1 MQALFQFDLRGP
13 EYATEVG
20 SSVADV
26 CRTELFAGKEFNE
39 HGVANTMDRALNVIE
54 REVIEFATRLVDG
67 TLQHRDDID
76 ALLQG
81 VTRNWD
87 LRRMAI
93 VDRNVLRMAVFELK
107 FCADVPPHRSPTLAG
122 QMVFGKLL
130 KALKKTRDVLTTGLA
145 RLFKGRQLDDAF
157 LDELEEL
164 LYNSDLG
171 PLGTKIVDELK
182 ISYKKKEI
190 KETEEV
196 PAFLRV
202 KLLEM
207 MAGCEGEITRA
218 ATGPTV
224 ILVVGVNG
232 AGKTTSIAKLANYL
246 KKEGNTVLLGAGDT
260 FRAAAIEQLT
270 LWSERLGIEIV
281 KQETGADPAAVA
293 FDATAAAIARKVD
306 YLILDTAG
314 RLHTQKNLMTE
325 LEKIVRVVKKQL
337 PDAPHETLLV
347 LDGTTGQNAIRQ
359 ASEFQKSAPVTGL
372 ILAKMDG
379 TAKGGAL
386 FGIREVLPVPVKF
399 LGVGEGIDDLEKF
412 VVQDYVD
419 AILRFDVETTA

>member
-1 MQALFQFDLRGP
+1 
-13 EYATEVG
+13 
-20 SSVADV
+20 
-26 CRTELFAGKEFNE
+26 
-39 HGVANTMDRALNVIE
+39 
-54 REVIEFATRLVDG
+54 
-67 TLQHRDDID
+67 
-76 ALLQG
+76 
-81 VTRNWD
+81 
-87 LRRMAI
+87 MA
-93 VDRNVLRMAVFELK
+93 
-107 FCADVPPHRSPTLAG
+107 
-122 QMVFGKLL
+122 FGKLL
-130 KALKKTRDVLTTGLA
+130 KALKTPRDVLTTGLA
-145 RLFKGRQLDDAF
+145 RLFHGRQLDDAF
-157 LDELEEL
+157 LDDLEEL

-182 ISYKKKEI
+182 ASYKKKEI
-190 KETEEV
+190 KEIEEV

-207 MAGCEGEITRA
+207 MAGCEGEITRTK
-218 ATGPTV
+218 TGPTV
-224 ILVVGVNG
+224 ILIVGVNG
-232 AGKTTSIAKLANYL
+232 AGKTTSIAKLANHL
-246 KKEGNTVLLGAGDT
+246 KQRGNSVLLGAGDT
-260 FRAAAIEQLT
+260 FRAAAVEQLT

-281 KQETGADPAAVA
+281 KQDTGADPAAVA

-399 LGVGEGIDDLEKF
+399 LGVGEGIDDLENF
-412 VVQDYVD
+412 VVQDYVG
-419 AILRFDVETTA
+419 AILRFDTEAGE

>member
-1 MQALFQFDLRGP
+1 
-13 EYATEVG
+13 
-20 SSVADV
+20 
-26 CRTELFAGKEFNE
+26 
-39 HGVANTMDRALNVIE
+39 
-54 REVIEFATRLVDG
+54 
-67 TLQHRDDID
+67 
-76 ALLQG
+76 
-81 VTRNWD
+81 
-87 LRRMAI
+87 
-93 VDRNVLRMAVFELK
+93 
-107 FCADVPPHRSPTLAG
+107 
-122 QMVFGKLL
+122 MVFGKLL

-145 RLFKGRQLDDAF
+145 RLFHGRQLDDAF
-157 LDELEEL
+157 LDDLEEL

-182 ISYKKKEI
+182 ASYKKKEI
-190 KETEEV
+190 KEIEEV

-207 MAGCEGEITRA
+207 MAGCEGEITRTK
-218 ATGPTV
+218 TGPTV
-224 ILVVGVNG
+224 ILIVGVNG
-232 AGKTTSIAKLANYL
+232 AGKTTSIAKLANHL
-246 KKEGNTVLLGAGDT
+246 KQRGNSVLLGAGDT
-260 FRAAAIEQLT
+260 FRAAAVEQLT

-281 KQETGADPAAVA
+281 KQDTGADPAAVA

-419 AILRFDVETTA
+419 AILRFDTEAGE